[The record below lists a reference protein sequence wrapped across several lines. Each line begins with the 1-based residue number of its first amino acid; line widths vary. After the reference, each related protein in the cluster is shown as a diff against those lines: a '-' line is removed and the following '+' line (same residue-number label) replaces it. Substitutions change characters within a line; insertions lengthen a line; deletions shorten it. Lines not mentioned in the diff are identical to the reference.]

1 MPATA
6 NLLRR
11 AALARGEGESPRIQL
26 LIEAGEALTQTGE
39 IELADETLSMAR
51 AEAARAGDRALEA
64 TAALG
69 QVYLRYATG
78 GGISERDV
86 IDQVQGAIAVLEASE
101 ASDAQRGLTQAWRI
115 LTNVHFAGCRYL
127 DATEAAEHMV
137 EHARLA
143 GDLSMEQRLL
153 PALASCAQL
162 GPTPV
167 PQAIAIVED
176 VLERIRSDRKSEA
189 YTQRVLAN
197 LEAMRGRF
205 IEARSLYRRSRETL
219 EQLGWRFDAALT
231 SAIASGPVE
240 LIAGDAE
247 AAEAELRRDYETLAA
262 MGERNYISTTAAFL
276 AEALYRQGRDAEALA
291 MTEESESIAD
301 DEDVATQY
309 VWRSVRAKLLARE
322 GQFGDA
328 EDLARAAIVII
339 ESAQDPD
346 SQGYAWLDLADV
358 LIMAGRSAE
367 AVEAADEAIR
377 RFEIKANQESAQRA
391 RDFRDRMLAA

>member
-1 MPATA
+1 M
-6 NLLRR
+6 
-11 AALARGEGESPRIQL
+11 
-26 LIEAGEALTQTGE
+26 
-39 IELADETLSMAR
+39 
-51 AEAARAGDRALEA
+51 
-64 TAALG
+64 
-69 QVYLRYATG
+69 
-78 GGISERDV
+78 
-86 IDQVQGAIAVLEASE
+86 
-101 ASDAQRGLTQAWRI
+101 QAWRI

-127 DATEAAEHMV
+127 DATEAAEQMV

-143 GDLSMEQRLL
+143 GDLAMERRLL

-167 PQAIAIVED
+167 PEAIAIVED
-176 VLERIRSDRKSEA
+176 VLERIARRPQVGGLHAPRRWPTWRRCAAGS
-189 YTQRVLAN
+189 
-197 LEAMRGRF
+197 

-247 AAEAELRRDYETLAA
+247 AAEAELRRDYDDARGDGRAQLHLDHR
-262 MGERNYISTTAAFL
+262 GVPRRG
-276 AEALYRQGRDAEALA
+276 ALPPGTRRRGLA

-309 VWRSVRAKLLARE
+309 LWRSVRAKLLARQ
-322 GQFGDA
+322 GHLA
-328 EDLARAAIVII
+328 APKTLARAAIAII

-346 SQGYAWLDLADV
+346 SQGYAWLDFADV

-377 RFEIKANQESAQRA
+377 LFESKANAESAARA
-391 RDFRDRMLAA
+391 RAARARASGARHRG